1 MKDMVNGDIKM
12 SKELIENVIERCRFR
27 IDRSLNCNVADIIR
41 LIEEVE
47 SMQHKKKDTASY
59 PVWHGYGSGD

>member
-1 MKDMVNGDIKM
+1 MKVMANGGIKM
-12 SKELIENVIERCRFR
+12 SKEPIENVIERCRFR
-27 IDRSLNCNVADIIR
+27 IDRSLDCNIADVIR

-47 SMQHKKKDTASY
+47 SMQYKNKNIASY